1 MKRTMLVSSILV
13 IFLLPAFALAA
24 NADKLI
30 AAKALPSVDYDL
42 VVPLDVAN
50 VEELAAMDIPLEFS
64 AGASLENVTFS
75 DRVSSFEF
83 KIANIDN
90 ENRQVVI
97 GMISMVSG
105 DRPDLAV
112 GDGPVAYLNFN
123 LDPGVDK
130 VELNPIE
137 LESPNHS
144 LTYYYNDYS
153 SGRPVVTAVH
163 PEVEMGQVY
172 YSMPSSVPTAY
183 ALRQNSPNPFNPQ
196 TSIMFDMPNAGDVR
210 ISVFNVLG
218 QNVTDLIDGR
228 MEAGTHEV
236 VWNGKDR
243 DGATVASGIYFY
255 RIDTDQY
262 SETKKMML
270 LK

>member
-1 MKRTMLVSSILV
+1 MLVSSILV

-24 NADKLI
+24 NADKFV
-30 AAKALPSVDYDL
+30 AAKALPSESYDL

-64 AGASLENVTFS
+64 VGASLEKVTFS
-75 DRVSSFEF
+75 DRVSSFEIQ
-83 KIANIDN
+83 IANIDN
-90 ENRQVVI
+90 ENRQVII
-97 GMISMVSG
+97 GLISMVTG

-112 GDGPVAYLNFN
+112 GDGPVALLHFN

-130 VELNPIE
+130 VEITPIE
-137 LESPNHS
+137 LENPNHS

-163 PEVEMGQVY
+163 PEVETGQVFY
-172 YSMPSSVPTAY
+172 ANPSSIPTAY
-183 ALRQNSPNPFNPQ
+183 ALRQNSPNPFNPR
-196 TSIMFDMPNAGDVR
+196 TAIMFDMPNAGDVK

-218 QNVTDLIDGR
+218 QNVTDLVDGH

-236 VWNGKDR
+236 VWNGKDN

-255 RIDTDQY
+255 RIDTNQFSD
-262 SETKKMML
+262 TKKMML

>member
-1 MKRTMLVSSILV
+1 MLVSSILV

-24 NADKLI
+24 TADKFI
-30 AAKALPSVDYDL
+30 AAKALPSEKFDL

-64 AGASLENVTFS
+64 AGARLESVTFS
-75 DRVSSFEF
+75 DRVSTFEF
-83 KIANIDN
+83 RIANIDN

-97 GMISMVSG
+97 GLVSMVTG
-105 DRPDLAV
+105 ERPDLAV
-112 GDGPVAYLNFN
+112 GDGPVAYLNFS

-130 VELNPIE
+130 VEITPIE
-137 LESPNHS
+137 LENPHHS
-144 LTYYYNDYS
+144 LTYYFNDYS

-163 PEVEMGQVY
+163 PEVETGQVFY
-172 YSMPSSVPTAY
+172 ANPSSVPKTF
-183 ALRQNSPNPFNPQ
+183 ALYQNSPNPFNPQ
-196 TSIMFDMPNAGDVR
+196 TAIMFDMPVAGDVK

-218 QNVTDLIDGR
+218 QNVTNLVDGN

-236 VWNGKDR
+236 IWNGKDKN
-243 DGATVASGIYFY
+243 GATVASGIYFY
-255 RIDTDQY
+255 RIDTDQFT
-262 SETKKMML
+262 ETKKMML

>member
-1 MKRTMLVSSILV
+1 MLVSSILV

-24 NADKLI
+24 SADKFM
-30 AAKALPSVDYDL
+30 AAKALPSEKYDL
-42 VVPLDVAN
+42 AVPLDVAN

-64 AGASLENVTFS
+64 VGASLEEVTFTE
-75 DRVSSFEF
+75 RVSSFEF
-83 KIANIDN
+83 QIANIDN

-97 GMISMVSG
+97 GLISMVTG

-112 GDGPVAYLNFN
+112 GDGPVAYLHFN
-123 LDPGVDK
+123 LDPGVDR

-137 LESPNHS
+137 LENPNHS

-163 PEVEMGQVY
+163 PEVETGQVFY
-172 YSMPSSVPTAY
+172 ANTSSIPTAF
-183 ALRQNSPNPFNPQ
+183 ALHQNSPNPFNPQ
-196 TSIMFDMPNAGDVR
+196 TSIMFDMPVAGDVNV
-210 ISVFNVLG
+210 SVFNVLG
-218 QNVTDLIDGR
+218 QNVTNLVDGH

-236 VWNGKDR
+236 IWNGKDR

>member
-1 MKRTMLVSSILV
+1 MLVSSILV

-24 NADKLI
+24 NADKFV
-30 AAKALPSVDYDL
+30 AAKALPSESFDL

-64 AGASLENVTFS
+64 VGASLEKVTFS
-75 DRVSSFEF
+75 DRVSSFEVQ
-83 KIANIDN
+83 IANIDN

-97 GMISMVSG
+97 GLISMVTGES
-105 DRPDLAV
+105 PDLAV
-112 GDGPVAYLNFN
+112 GDGPVAFLHFN

-130 VELNPIE
+130 VEINPIE

-163 PEVEMGQVY
+163 PEVETGQVF
-172 YSMPSSVPTAY
+172 YSQGSSSIPTAY
-183 ALRQNSPNPFNPQ
+183 ALHQNSPNPFNPQ
-196 TSIMFDMPNAGDVR
+196 TAIMFDMPNAGDVK

-218 QNVTDLIDGR
+218 QNVTNLVDGR

-236 VWNGKDR
+236 IWNGKDR

-262 SETKKMML
+262 SDTKKMML

>member
-24 NADKLI
+24 NADKFS
-30 AAKALPSVDYDL
+30 AAKALPSEKFDL

-64 AGASLENVTFS
+64 NGAYLESVTFS
-75 DRVSSFEF
+75 DRVSSFEVQ
-83 KIANIDN
+83 IANVDN

-97 GMISMVSG
+97 GLISMVTG
-105 DRPDLAV
+105 DRPDLVV

-130 VELNPIE
+130 VEITPIE
-137 LESPNHS
+137 LENPNHS

-153 SGRPVVTAVH
+153 SGRPVVTAIH
-163 PEVEMGQVY
+163 PEVEAGQVF
-172 YSMPSSVPTAY
+172 YSNPSSVPSAY
-183 ALRQNSPNPFNPQ
+183 ALYQNSPNPFNPQ
-196 TSIMFDMPNAGDVR
+196 TSIMFDMPVAGNVNV
-210 ISVFNVLG
+210 SVYNVLG
-218 QNVTDLIDGR
+218 QNVTNLVDGR

-236 VWNGKDR
+236 IWNGKDR

-255 RIDTDQY
+255 RIDTDQF